1 MRRLN
6 MSSDDVI
13 RDRQLQRRL
22 FFEKHHTKEKSSIHH
37 NNINKEEKT
46 IHHKEKEEP
55 IILFTNAEVERMSK
69 KVDDSLLLCARSFV
83 PNDRASRVDDS
94 LPPSFDIRSSKKV
107 VIAHY
112 NENTNWVH
120 NLKYPYQIISRAGM
134 RKETAPNKGNE
145 ASVFLEYILAN
156 YEKLSDFTIF
166 VHAHRT
172 SWHHPTNIDERL
184 NTLQLTKPYY
194 NFNELAV
201 GSICIPSIPFTNML
215 IADGI
220 IPAYPRPQKHI
231 YRAGAQF
238 YVHKSLI
245 LRNPKHVYQ
254 KYYDFLM
261 NSSEKSAATGRYF
274 EYSWHMIFTHEL
286 NDVE

>member
-1 MRRLN
+1 MRRSN

-13 RDRQLQRRL
+13 RERQLQRRL

-46 IHHKEKEEP
+46 IHQSIENKTIHHKEKEEP
-55 IILFTNAEVERMSK
+55 IILFSNVDVERMSK
-69 KVDDSLLLCARSFV
+69 KVDDSL
-83 PNDRASRVDDS
+83 
-94 LPPSFDIRSSKKV
+94 PPSSKMV

-112 NENTNWVH
+112 NENTDWVH

-201 GSICIPSIPFTNML
+201 GYICIPSIPFTNML

-220 IPAYPRPQKHI
+220 IPAYPRPHKHI